1 MEETMAHSANAV
13 PDTDAQSEGGAVR
26 EKASE
31 AAGQAQEKAQQATE
45 QAKSKLRTQVDQ
57 RSADAGAKLSTT
69 ADDIRAVGEQLR
81 AQGKDGP
88 AKLAD
93 QAAERA
99 NELGGYLSRSDAD
112 RILGDIEAAAR
123 RQPWAVIAG
132 GLALG
137 FVASRFLKASSGERY
152 RTSLQGRSAAPRQ
165 LETRMPGNGHSGGPI
180 GTMSAG
186 SQPGGEEQI

>member
-1 MEETMAHSANAV
+1 MAHSANAV
-13 PDTDAQSEGGAVR
+13 PDTDAQSQGGAVK

-31 AAGQAQEKAQQATE
+31 AAGQAQEKAQQVTQ
-45 QAKSKLRTQVDQ
+45 QAKSRLRTQVDQ
-57 RSADAGAKLSTT
+57 RSADAGEKLSTT
-69 ADDIRAVGEQLR
+69 AGDIRSVGEQLR

-99 NELGGYLSRSDAD
+99 DEVGEYLSRSDAD

-137 FVASRFLKASSGERY
+137 FMASRFLKASSGERY
-152 RTSLQGRSAAPRQ
+152 RTSIQGHSAPPRQ
-165 LETRMPGNGHSGGPI
+165 LETSMAGNGQSGGPI
-180 GTMSAG
+180 GSMSAG
-186 SQPGGEEQI
+186 SQLGGEEQI